1 MNNKILITIDV
12 PLLDSSF
19 DVFVPINRKIGTIKK
34 FCLEQIKDLSGNSIS
49 EEELS
54 AMKFYDKENCNIYD
68 LDVYIKNYKKK
79 NGTNLILI

>member
-34 FCLEQIKDLSGNSIS
+34 FCLEQIKDLSGRSVND
-49 EEELS
+49 EELS
-54 AMKFYDKENCNIYD
+54 GMRLYDKENCNIYD
-68 LDVYIKNYKKK
+68 LDVYIKNSEIQ